1 MKTHREKRYSSTL
14 SLTSAL
20 DAGVDERQ
28 DPATLPPGKILGT
41 HCMGG
46 WMGRRS
52 GLDGYGKS
60 RLPGFDLRTVQPIAS
75 RYTD

>member
-1 MKTHREKRYSSTL
+1 MKVHREKRYSSTL

-20 DAGVDERQ
+20 DAGGDERQ
-28 DPATLPPGKILGT
+28 ASAALPPGKRLGT

-46 WMGRRS
+46 WVVHRY
-52 GLDGYGKS
+52 GLDGFGKS
-60 RLPGFDLRTVQPIAS
+60 RLPGFDLRTVQPIAI